1 MQTLGNIAQR
11 NALCLVVKEYLL
23 EAQGRAFVVK
33 EYVGLEIIL
42 KRAEIDIGRA
52 AGGQGVVAN
61 QQFGMQETCLVEI
74 DAGTSPVQF
83 AEVGA

>member
-23 EAQGRAFVVK
+23 EAQGRSFVVK

-42 KRAEIDIGRA
+42 KRPEIDIGRA
-52 AGGQGVVAN
+52 TGGQGVVAN